1 IRVLSQVEYAGTL
14 EKLIEPQQPSEIQT
28 AAIRALGQLSN
39 PETGPALVKRERWNA
54 YPPAVRDVVLS
65 ALMVNTN
72 FLQAL
77 FAAIEKGD
85 VAAWTVNADRR
96 NQLMKHKDE
105 AIKNRATVLF
115 KDMTPGDRMK
125 VYDESKS
132 VLALKPDA
140 ENGHGEFQKLCTPCH
155 AFAGEGHTVGPDL

>member
-28 AAIRALGQLSN
+28 AAIRALGPLSN
-39 PETGPALVKRERWNA
+39 AHAGPALVKRERWNA
-54 YPPAVRDVVLS
+54 YTPAVRDVALS

-77 FAAIEKGD
+77 FTAIEKGD
-85 VAAWTVNADRR
+85 VPAWTVNADRR

-105 AIKNRATVLF
+105 AIKNRATALF
-115 KDMTPGDRMK
+115 KNMTPGDRMK
-125 VYDESKS
+125 VYEEIKS
-132 VLALKPDA
+132 VLALKPDSKS
-140 ENGHGEFQKLCTPCH
+140 GHAVFQKLCTPCH
-155 AFAGEGHTVGPDL
+155 VFAGEGHMV